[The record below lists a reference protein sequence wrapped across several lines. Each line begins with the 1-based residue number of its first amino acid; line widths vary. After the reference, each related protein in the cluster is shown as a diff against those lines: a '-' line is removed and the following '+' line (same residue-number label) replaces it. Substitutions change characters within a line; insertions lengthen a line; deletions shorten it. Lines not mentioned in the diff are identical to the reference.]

1 MVSFRSGE
9 TYLYF
14 NVPEGIYPAMLSY
27 DGPGT
32 YFNRFIRDGFPN
44 RHIGGED
51 EFLAVLDPEQIGST
65 NVYEENPEL
74 EMGADWIVRAEEEG
88 ADPEVI
94 QSAISNMKNNTG
106 ISDLKVQQL
115 LNRARQQRPFG
126 I

>member
-1 MVSFRSGE
+1 
-9 TYLYF
+9 
-14 NVPEGIYPAMLSY
+14 MLSY

-44 RHIGGED
+44 RHTGGED